1 MAKPL
6 KVDDVWMDRI
16 AGLLDEMEFGS
27 LNIVVHE
34 GQIVQVERTER
45 KRYETGASSG
55 AKSVGAPR
63 QQGARTLRESN
74 TGR

>member
-6 KVDDVWMDRI
+6 HVDKLWLERI
-16 AGLLDEMEFGS
+16 ADLLNEMEFGS

-45 KRYETGASSG
+45 KRYELGASAGSSKSSG
-55 AKSVGAPR
+55 STR
-63 QQGARTLRESN
+63 TARPVRKAES
-74 TGR
+74 R

>member
-6 KVDDVWMDRI
+6 IVDEEWLNRI
-16 AGLLDEMEFGS
+16 AGLLSDMEFGS

-45 KRYETGASSG
+45 KRYESGASRG
-55 AKSVGAPR
+55 AKASGSKHSHRAV
-63 QQGARTLRESN
+63 RESGS
-74 TGR
+74 GRSV

>member
-6 KVDDVWMDRI
+6 KVDDVWLNRI
-16 AGLLDEMEFGS
+16 ADLLSDMEFGS

-45 KRYETGASSG
+45 KRYESSASSG
-55 AKSVGAPR
+55 AKASAGAKASNR
-63 QQGARTLRESN
+63 ALRESGP
-74 TGR
+74 GR

>member
-6 KVDDVWMDRI
+6 KVDDVWLDRI

-45 KRYETGASSG
+45 KRYEMGASSS
-55 AKSVGAPR
+55 AKSSGAPR
-63 QQGARTLRESN
+63 NAARPLRQSG
-74 TGR
+74 TR

>member
-6 KVDDVWMDRI
+6 KVDGVWLNRI
-16 AGLLDEMEFGS
+16 AELLDEMEFGS

-45 KRYETGASSG
+45 KRYELNGAGSG
-55 AKSVGAPR
+55 RNAGSVR
-63 QQGARTLRESN
+63 QGVKTQRKAEA
-74 TGR
+74 

>member
-6 KVDDVWMDRI
+6 KVDGVWLERI
-16 AGLLDEMEFGS
+16 AGLLNEMEFGS

-45 KRYETGASSG
+45 KRYELGAASPV
-55 AKSVGAPR
+55 KSAGAPR
-63 QQGARTLRESN
+63 HAAKPLRKTES
-74 TGR
+74 R